1 MTRTAMLVVFLALVL
16 PPSRSFC
23 QASSS
28 ARRDEGKRPWWDWL
42 GVTEPSRGPAAPQPM
57 RAPDKKPWWD
67 WLGVTEPSRGPT
79 APQPMRAPDKKPWW
93 DWLGVTDPPQPRPVQ
108 IVKPERP
115 WWDWLEVTDPKP
127 KPMVLIAG
135 GDNQKNKPW
144 WDWLGVTQG
153 ARKQPPPPKKPKADK
168 PWWDWL
174 GVTQK
179 KPG

>member
-67 WLGVTEPSRGPT
+67 WLGVT
-79 APQPMRAPDKKPWW
+79 
-93 DWLGVTDPPQPRPVQ
+93 DPPQPRPVQ

-135 GDNQKNKPW
+135 GDHRKKPW
-144 WDWLGVTQG
+144 WDWLGVTE
-153 ARKQPPPPKKPKADK
+153 AAKKQPPPPKKPKADK